1 MKKVTQTQI
10 KKQFN
15 ERGIQVGSDVMEMI
29 NYEIMQF
36 VNRMAKRCVD
46 GNIKRLSSKDFW
58 IAMGRLNHS

>member
-15 ERGIQVGSDVMEMI
+15 EKGIQVGSDVMEMI